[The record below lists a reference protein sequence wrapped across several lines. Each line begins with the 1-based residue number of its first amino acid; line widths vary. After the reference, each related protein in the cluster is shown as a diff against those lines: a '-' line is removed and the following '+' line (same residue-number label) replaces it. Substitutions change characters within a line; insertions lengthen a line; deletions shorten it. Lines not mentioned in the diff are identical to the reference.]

1 MRVLRHIVEAYRRPL
16 LEVSRLTHTPIH
28 GEQVRCP
35 FDGLAVS
42 TTDCTR
48 CPRYVRTQVFET
60 GDGFW
65 SQRVV
70 SCDPQAFAPCREVT
84 GSTSN

>member
-16 LEVSRLTHTPIH
+16 LEAGRLTHTPIH
-28 GEQVRCP
+28 GERVQCP

-48 CPRYVRTQVFET
+48 CPRYVRTRLFEA

-70 SCDPQAFAPCREVT
+70 SCDPQALAPREEAT
-84 GSTSN
+84 GPASN